1 MSEQFHSAQGRMD
14 RVIVARLLPGTDLLE
29 GLQAV
34 CEKHGLRNGVVISA
48 IGSLDGVRYCN
59 VEALPELKCGYGYGQ
74 VLYLD
79 GPIELTGAGGV
90 ICSDTDGSINR
101 HMHIS
106 MSDKYGNAHGGH
118 LVKGT
123 RVLMTTDVVLGEIG
137 DVNMLRKFDP
147 EMEVY
152 LLSPE
157 QQ

>member
-1 MSEQFHSAQGRMD
+1 MSEQFRTAEGRLG

-34 CEKHGLRNGVVISA
+34 CEKHQIRSGVIISA
-48 IGSLDGVRYCN
+48 IGSLDGVHYCN
-59 VEALPELKCGYGYGQ
+59 VEALPDKKCGYGYGQ

-90 ICSDTDGSINR
+90 ICSDADGSINL
-101 HMHIS
+101 HVHIN

-118 LVKGT
+118 LMQGT
-123 RVLMTTDVVLGEIG
+123 RVLMTADVVLGEIG
-137 DVNMLRKFDP
+137 DVSMLRKFDP